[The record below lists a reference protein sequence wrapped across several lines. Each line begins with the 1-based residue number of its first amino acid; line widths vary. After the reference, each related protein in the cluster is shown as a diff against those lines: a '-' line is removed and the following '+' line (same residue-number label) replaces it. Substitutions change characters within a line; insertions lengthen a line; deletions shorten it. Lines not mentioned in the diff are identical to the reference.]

1 MSVTS
6 GAGSFPSRAVSQYGT
21 PVYPSTLTASQ
32 WNPSAHYQKP
42 GQGGVGPGGAA
53 NTQHDGS
60 WKSEV
65 PVEGQVR
72 LVPGRPEWTRWIEAG
87 DLLFVTIPPK
97 SRQSRIQL
105 DQMVAAFNQYTAN
118 AWLRGFHAA
127 AMTRLASWSAT
138 ELQEFL
144 TRSEYAQ
151 SAKVEAKLKEMGEN
165 QSLHANLNY
174 LTCAT
179 LLSVFTYLG
188 INNTQTNELKSLDQR
203 NGGNISA
210 SHGQPMAVFGARG
223 PHRVRNVWGS
233 NALPGRHLW
242 YILKRWPQKVGY
254 APVDEDAT
262 DVQKALTWTAERP
275 FQLVPYVADTWTGNI
290 PDSERMYDGLGF
302 YKDAAGS
309 MKHFQ
314 ERGHAI
320 YVGQVVISSRR
331 TCMDSGTHREAQ
343 GLATLNDDQDKVERL
358 PPNNET
364 SYEQMQALEYFTVQ
378 VNPQAFG
385 SFVQLA

>member
-32 WNPSAHYQKP
+32 WNPSAHYQTP

-72 LVPGRPEWTRWIEAG
+72 LVPGQPDWTRWIEAG

-97 SRQSRIQL
+97 SRQSRIPL

-118 AWLRGFHAA
+118 AWLRLFHTQAIG
-127 AMTRLASWSAT
+127 RLRNWDPT
-138 ELQEFL
+138 ELRAFL

-151 SAKVEAKLKEMGEN
+151 SAKVAAKLNELGEN

-242 YILKRWPQKVGY
+242 YILKRWPQKAGY
-254 APVDEDAT
+254 SADAADAAT
-262 DVQKALTWTAERP
+262 LEQQALARTAERP

-302 YKDAAGS
+302 YMDGGGI
-309 MKHFQ
+309 KHFQ

-331 TCMDSGTHREAQ
+331 TYMDSGTHREAQ
-343 GLATLNDDQDKVERL
+343 GLATLNDDQNRVERDA
-358 PPNNET
+358 PSHET